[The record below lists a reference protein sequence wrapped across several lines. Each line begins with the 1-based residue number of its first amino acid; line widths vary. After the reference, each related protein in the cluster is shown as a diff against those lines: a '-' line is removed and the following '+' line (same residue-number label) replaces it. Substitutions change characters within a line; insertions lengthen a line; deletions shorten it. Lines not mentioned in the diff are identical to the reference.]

1 MTGYRAPGVAESRG
15 GGTTSAFLL
24 PDASAPESTHEFYLR
39 HVRLSRTRE
48 GGNGLLAPIESFL
61 LRSSNIPLRLP
72 FFQTN
77 LSNEGEKNYIFS
89 IPCIFII
96 ALLSKCVF
104 KIENNKRERKVKFIY
119 FLSTRRLSLS
129 RLGEGPFL
137 PLYTHTHTPVS
148 PRPIYLRN
156 SIPFSEFLY
165 FERGPIPI
173 PDSYLSNLHFSDLL
187 FNPFLSHSHSSPY
200 ILYIYIYTRIIPLPL
215 HPAPPPLSPRFA
227 HCCSAFRSYVE

>member
-1 MTGYRAPGVAESRG
+1 MC
-15 GGTTSAFLL
+15 
-24 PDASAPESTHEFYLR
+24 DYLAR
-39 HVRLSRTRE
+39 ERE
-48 GGNGLLAPIESFL
+48 GEGLLDRIFPSSFL
-61 LRSSNIPLRLP
+61 QYLRLP
-72 FFQTN
+72 LFQTN
-77 LSNEGEKNYIFS
+77 LSNGGEKNYIFPS
-89 IPCIFII
+89 VPCIFII

-187 FNPFLSHSHSSPY
+187 FNPFLSPSPY
-200 ILYIYIYTRIIPLPL
+200 ILYIYIHGSSPSPL
-215 HPAPPPLSPRFA
+215 HSRPVSLIVAPPFVRTSNN
-227 HCCSAFRSYVE
+227 SY

>member
-48 GGNGLLAPIESFL
+48 GGEGLLDRIFPSSFL
-61 LRSSNIPLRLP
+61 QYLRLP
-72 FFQTN
+72 LFQTN
-77 LSNEGEKNYIFS
+77 LSNGGEKNYIFPS
-89 IPCIFII
+89 VPCIFII

-200 ILYIYIYTRIIPLPL
+200 ILYIYIYTRIIPLP
-215 HPAPPPLSPRFA
+215 PPLSSRFA

>member
-1 MTGYRAPGVAESRG
+1 MTGCRAPGVAESRG

-48 GGNGLLAPIESFL
+48 GGEGLLDRIFPSSFL
-61 LRSSNIPLRLP
+61 QYLRLP
-72 FFQTN
+72 LFQTN
-77 LSNEGEKNYIFS
+77 LSNGGGRKIIFFPS
-89 IPCIFII
+89 VPCIFII

-137 PLYTHTHTPVS
+137 PLYTHTHTS
-148 PRPIYLRN
+148 
-156 SIPFSEFLY
+156 
-165 FERGPIPI
+165 
-173 PDSYLSNLHFSDLL
+173 LS
-187 FNPFLSHSHSSPY
+187 
-200 ILYIYIYTRIIPLPL
+200 
-215 HPAPPPLSPRFA
+215 
-227 HCCSAFRSYVE
+227 